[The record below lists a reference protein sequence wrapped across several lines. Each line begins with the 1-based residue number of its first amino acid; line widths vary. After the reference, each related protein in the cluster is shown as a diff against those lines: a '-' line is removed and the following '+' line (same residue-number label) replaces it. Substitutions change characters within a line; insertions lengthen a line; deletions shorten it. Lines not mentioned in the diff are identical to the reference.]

1 MVLFPWTLKTL
12 SDASNTLWMFLREK
26 IIGFLTSEGN
36 VTACEC
42 ETISYFVFYASYISV
57 VFHCVTHL
65 LKNAK

>member
-12 SDASNTLWMFLREK
+12 SDALWMFSRKK
-26 IIGFLTSEGN
+26 IIGFLTSKGN
-36 VTACEC
+36 VTACDS

-57 VFHCVTHL
+57 VFHCVSHL